1 MPISFTCPH
10 CGLAMN
16 VADQYAGQSGPCSQC
31 GKPITIPGT
40 PGAAG
45 TPFYPPPKP
54 ASKTPI
60 WIIVLA
66 VAVPM
71 VLVCGGILLA
81 LLLPAVSA
89 AREAARRAQCSN
101 NLKQIGLALLN
112 YESTFGA
119 LPPAVFA
126 DDHGKPMKSWR
137 VAILPFLDQEPLY
150 QQYDSKQ
157 PWDSPQNRALGNT
170 PLSIFRCP
178 SDPGAVNFGGN
189 QLREGRRQGHD
200 RRDAERSGQARRH
213 HGRSVQHDHGGG
225 SLRPTHQL
233 GGAPRRY
240 GRRVHGH
247 GFQGT
252 SKPSFRR
259 LPGADGR
266 RLGAFHQQQ
275 RRPQDAT
282 SAAVAQHGRA
292 EGAAGLNSKFGNG
305 KGRRVGQG
313 RLGGR
318 RPTNIWQNWWA
329 RARSRELVPPYNR
342 WRIVSAKRKR
352 GCLWDCPSL
361 TLRVSMVRLRRL
373 HRGT

>member
-178 SDPGAVNFGGN
+178 SDPGAVNSAETSYVRVVGKDTIGGTPN
-189 QLREGRRQGHD
+189 EAVKPGDITDGVSNTIMVVEVSGLHINWEEPRDVTVDEFMDMVSKGRASRH
-200 RRDAERSGQARRH
+200 SG
-213 HGRSVQHDHGGG
+213 
-225 SLRPTHQL
+225 
-233 GGAPRRY
+233 
-240 GRRVHGH
+240 
-247 GFQGT
+247 GFQA
-252 SKPSFRR
+252 
-259 LPGADGR
+259 LMAD
-266 RLGAFHQQQ
+266 ASVHFISNNVD
-275 RRPQDAT
+275 P
-282 SAAVAQHGRA
+282 
-292 EGAAGLNSKFGNG
+292 K
-305 KGRRVGQG
+305 
-313 RLGGR
+313 
-318 RPTNIWQNWWA
+318 
-329 RARSRELVPPYNR
+329 
-342 WRIVSAKRKR
+342 
-352 GCLWDCPSL
+352 
-361 TLRVSMVRLRRL
+361 TLRALLLRNTGERKAPPD
-373 HRGT
+373 